1 MFNKL
6 LNSLT
11 KVNEYSF
18 KNQRDKAIYE
28 LGIETGRKKE
38 TMQNTGHELLIV
50 LGTFAAYKFMDYMRA
65 RDFKE
70 IHNSDV
76 ESIVDAKISE
86 MEDLF

>member
-6 LNSLT
+6 LHSLT

-38 TMQNTGHELLIV
+38 SMQNVGHELLIV
-50 LGTFAAYKFMDYMRA
+50 LGTFITYKVADYIRTK
-65 RDFKE
+65 DFKDKYD
-70 IHNSDV
+70 SDI